1 MLRMINKKL
10 LKAQSLSEYAMLI
23 TLIAL
28 VFTVMQIF
36 TKRAIQGVVKYST
49 EQIGFQRDAA
59 DEQDILKGHLIASK
73 TQVINDTGP
82 LTGPDGE
89 DYTFWVREDPT
100 EGTIKYRYNEK
111 QLMYN
116 YPGYEWNV
124 SNYIIGV
131 EEKNE

>member
-1 MLRMINKKL
+1 MLSLINKKL
-10 LKAQSLSEYAMLI
+10 LRAQSLSEYAMLI

-28 VFTVMQIF
+28 VFTVMQLF

-49 EQIGFQRDAA
+49 DQIGFQRHAA
-59 DEQDILKGHLIASK
+59 EEQDVLKGHLLSAK

-82 LTGPDGE
+82 LTGPNGE
-89 DYTFWVREDPT
+89 PYTFWVTEDPE

-111 QLMYN
+111 QTMYN

-124 SNYIIGV
+124 SNYIVGI